1 MFFKI
6 DYSKL
11 PKLKLY
17 LETKLGN
24 LLANHVSLLTK
35 KKKSSPRTR
44 KITSEL
50 SGGAMP
56 TLSDSWLN
64 KTAHQISCILIQQ
77 LSLMTVLKIYNQ
89 LHIFMVV
96 HLIIIGMAKILC
108 VACIN

>member
-24 LLANHVSLLTK
+24 LLASHVSLLTNK
-35 KKKSSPRTR
+35 KKNSSPRTR
-44 KITSEL
+44 KTTSEL
-50 SGGAMP
+50 SGGAMQ

-89 LHIFMVV
+89 LPIFTIVR
-96 HLIIIGMAKILC
+96 LIIIGMAKSSVC
-108 VACIN
+108 PA

>member
-11 PKLKLY
+11 PELKLY

-24 LLANHVSLLTK
+24 LLANHVSLLTNEK
-35 KKKSSPRTR
+35 NSSPRTR
-44 KITSEL
+44 KTTSEL
-50 SGGAMP
+50 SRGARQ
-56 TLSDSWLN
+56 TLSDLWLN

-89 LHIFMVV
+89 LHIFLIV
-96 HLIIIGMAKILC
+96 HWIMIGMAKSF
-108 VACIN
+108 VWPA